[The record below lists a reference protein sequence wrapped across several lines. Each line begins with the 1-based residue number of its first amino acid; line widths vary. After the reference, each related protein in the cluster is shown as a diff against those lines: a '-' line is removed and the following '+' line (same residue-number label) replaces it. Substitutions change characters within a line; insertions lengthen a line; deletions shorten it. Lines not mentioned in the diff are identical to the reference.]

1 MDSDSFWTSRS
12 VADSARGTVLSPVLY
27 QKMEAEP
34 NFRNVL
40 IYDFIIYK
48 MDKSKRAICIIT
60 PHRQSP
66 SVALVV

>member
-1 MDSDSFWTSRS
+1 MDSGSFCTSRS
-12 VADSARGTVLSPVLY
+12 VANSARGAVLSPVLY

-34 NFRNVL
+34 RFRNVL

-48 MDKSKRAICIIT
+48 MDKSKIAIRIIT

-66 SVALVV
+66 PVALVV